1 MASQNKETQSEIAQW
16 LGVPSKWI
24 NKFTIATTFFI
35 VWMVFFDQH
44 NIFARMRLQGMLE
57 NLEIEKVNY
66 EKQIEQAIIDKKDLD
81 NDKEKF
87 AREKHLMHRDDEEVI
102 LIETKNKN

>member
-24 NKFTIATTFFI
+24 NKFTIVTTLFI

-44 NIFARMRLQGMLE
+44 NIFQLCDYGGSGNESLKFYLE
-57 NLEIEKVNY
+57 G
-66 EKQIEQAIIDKKDLD
+66 
-81 NDKEKF
+81 
-87 AREKHLMHRDDEEVI
+87 
-102 LIETKNKN
+102 